1 MREEILGFLKELNPN
16 ADFACSSN
24 YVEEGLLDSLQVLEL
39 IDFLCDKFGV
49 NIEPEDIDP
58 DNFATI
64 DAIMDFLG
72 KKN

>member
-16 ADFACSSN
+16 ADFAGSSN

>member
-16 ADFACSSN
+16 GDFESCGN

-64 DAIMDFLG
+64 DAMMDFLG